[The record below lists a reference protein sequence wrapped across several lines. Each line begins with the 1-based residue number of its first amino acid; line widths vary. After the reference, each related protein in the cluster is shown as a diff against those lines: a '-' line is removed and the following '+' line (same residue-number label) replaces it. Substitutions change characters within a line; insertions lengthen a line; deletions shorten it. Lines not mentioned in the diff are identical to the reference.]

1 MNLIVL
7 GKEMISI
14 GMAIGANETS
24 AAHSFALFF
33 ATKEKK
39 TTPQPSTS
47 STPMNGDL
55 SRAGT
60 RSK

>member
-39 TTPQPSTS
+39 PHHSHPQVQ
-47 STPMNGDL
+47 L
-55 SRAGT
+55 Q
-60 RSK
+60 